1 MDAVFEDEIIVPGVA
16 AVGETDEVHGVCD
29 EDEARGVRVV
39 G

>member
-1 MDAVFEDEIIVPGVA
+1 MDAVFEDEIIVPGVT